1 MSLTP
6 ITTCLATVGRCEQH
20 PLRHLYRRLCIRQ
33 VKETIPPLAEAGI
46 TQLYPSD
53 PSAGAFSRVI
63 LMIASTHPH
72 TDRRPALLSV
82 LRSLLVTYSYLTSA
96 LLAPPLTNSSREN
109 VEPEWKRHVDW
120 ISILSQNILAA
131 ANDLRPVQVHHLHIS
146 SDTSYL
152 GL

>member
-1 MSLTP
+1 
-6 ITTCLATVGRCEQH
+6 
-20 PLRHLYRRLCIRQ
+20 
-33 VKETIPPLAEAGI
+33 
-46 TQLYPSD
+46 
-53 PSAGAFSRVI
+53 
-63 LMIASTHPH
+63 MIASTHRP

-96 LLAPPLTNSSREN
+96 LLAPPLTNSSRES

-131 ANDLRPVQVHHLHIS
+131 ANDLRPVQVHHLLKS